1 MENAKRENCYSIEN
15 KLFQTKTIRH
25 QRWNIMVNSLVEKT
39 KKNIYEIIML
49 VLLSKIYRKQFLYI
63 DHINKNNIYL

>member
-39 KKNIYEIIML
+39 KKKHIWNYYARIVIED
-49 VLLSKIYRKQFLYI
+49 LSKTVSLYRSYQ
-63 DHINKNNIYL
+63 

>member
-39 KKNIYEIIML
+39 KKKHIWNYYAGIVIED
-49 VLLSKIYRKQFLYI
+49 LSKTVSLYRSYQ
-63 DHINKNNIYL
+63 